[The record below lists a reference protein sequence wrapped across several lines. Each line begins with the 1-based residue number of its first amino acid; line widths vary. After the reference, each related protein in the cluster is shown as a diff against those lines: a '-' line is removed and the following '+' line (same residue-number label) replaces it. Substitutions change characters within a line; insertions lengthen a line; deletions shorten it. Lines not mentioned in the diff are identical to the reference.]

1 MAANIVGG
9 TGVVPGSNTSVF
21 NELNSL
27 TRRAF
32 VPRVTVQLY
41 FSTPTLMML
50 MGNAQR
56 SAGGLNQITFPVQ
69 GQSMV
74 QGAWTS
80 YSGQFNKPQVIPG
93 VQNAAFNTAYF
104 LVPVPLVMGEVLIQS
119 TEAIVPILDVRMNDV
134 YAVTAQ
140 QMASAVFANNT
151 GNTLMPNSF
160 VDAFDNGTTVSS
172 YGGINRNQSINSFW
186 KGQVYNAGATV
197 VASRKQMNNYLLQ
210 MTDVAGGES
219 PDYAVMNPS
228 DFSVLAGDFIG
239 VTGSGG
245 GAGPEQFYVDPSKYA
260 ADMDVPVR
268 SSFPNIY
275 IAGIPFYMDHWCPK
289 GTMYFVSSKYTSMYL
304 SEDAPFV
311 FSGFYSAIPVMQLAQ
326 VGLMIVGYNILCSK
340 PLANAVVTGM
350 ANAGF

>member
-1 MAANIVGG
+1 MAANIPGG
-9 TGVVPGSNTSVF
+9 TGVVPGSNTAVF

-50 MGNAQR
+50 MGSAQR

-140 QMASAVFANNT
+140 QMGSAVFSNNT
-151 GNTLMPNSF
+151 ANTLMPSSF
-160 VDAFDNGTTVSS
+160 VDGFDNGTTVAN
-172 YGGINRNQSINSFW
+172 YGGINRNVQANSFW
-186 KGQVYNAGATV
+186 KGQVFNAQAAAVAT
-197 VASRKQMNNYLLQ
+197 RKQMSQYLIQ
-210 MTDVAGGES
+210 ITDAAGGES
-219 PDYAVMNPS
+219 PDFVVMNPS
-228 DFSVLAGDFIG
+228 DYSVLNGDFIG
-239 VTGSGG
+239 TQTAGAETVFVTPGKF
-245 GAGPEQFYVDPSKYA
+245 AG
-260 ADMDVPVR
+260 DMDVPIR
-268 SSFPNIY
+268 SSFPNIF
-275 IAGIPFYMDHWCPK
+275 IAGVPFFMDHWCPK
-289 GTMYFVSSKYTSMYL
+289 GTMYFVNSKYTAMYM

-311 FSGFYSAIPVMQLAQ
+311 FSGFHSAIPVMQLAQ
-326 VGLMIVGYNILCSK
+326 IGLMVVGYQILTSK
-340 PLANAVVTGM
+340 PLANAVIQNM
-350 ANAGF
+350 ANGGY

>member
-1 MAANIVGG
+1 MAANILGG
-9 TGVVPGSNTSVF
+9 TGVVPGANTAAF

-41 FSTPTLMML
+41 FSTPTLMLL
-50 MGNAQR
+50 MGSAQR
-56 SAGGLNQITFPVQ
+56 SSGGLNQITFPVQ

-104 LVPVPLVMGEVLIQS
+104 MVPVPLVMGEVLIQS
-119 TEAIVPILDVRMNDV
+119 TEAIIPILDIRMNDI

-140 QMASAVFANNT
+140 QMGSAIFTNNT
-151 GNTLMPNSF
+151 ANVLMPSSF
-160 VDAFDNGTTVSS
+160 VDSFDDGSSVGT
-172 YGGINRNQSINSFW
+172 YGGINRNAGGNSFW
-186 KGQVYNAGATV
+186 KGQKFNAGGTVTAT
-197 VASRKQMNNYLLQ
+197 RQLMQRYLIQ
-210 MTDVAGGES
+210 ITDAAGGEA

-228 DFSVLAGDFIG
+228 DYAVLNQDFVGSNAVASEPIMVRPGQGAGD
-239 VTGSGG
+239 
-245 GAGPEQFYVDPSKYA
+245 
-260 ADMDVPVR
+260 MDIPIR
-268 SSFPNIY
+268 SSFPNVFI
-275 IAGIPFYMDHWCPK
+275 GGTPFYMDHWCPK
-289 GTMYFVSSKYTSMYL
+289 GTMYFVNSKYTAMYL

-326 VGLMIVGYNILCSK
+326 IGLMIVGYNILTSK
-340 PLANAVVTGM
+340 PLANASIFNM
-350 ANAGF
+350 ANGGY

>member
-1 MAANIVGG
+1 MAANILGG
-9 TGVVPGSNTSVF
+9 TGVVPGSSTAAF

-41 FSTPTLMML
+41 FSTPTNMLL
-50 MGNAQR
+50 MGAAQR

-119 TEAIVPILDVRMNDV
+119 TEAIIPILDVRMNDV
-134 YAVTAQ
+134 YSVTAQ
-140 QMASAVFANNT
+140 QMGAAIFTNNTANN
-151 GNTLMPNSF
+151 LMPSSF
-160 VDAFDNGTTVSS
+160 VDGFDDGSVVST
-172 YGGINRNQSINSFW
+172 YGGINRNAGGNGFW
-186 KGQVYNAGATV
+186 KGQKFNANAAVTATR
-197 VASRKQMNNYLLQ
+197 ALMQRYLIQ
-210 MTDVAGGES
+210 ITDAAGGEA

-228 DFSVLAGDFIG
+228 DYAVLNQDFIG
-239 VTGSGG
+239 SSSTASEPIMVRPGQ
-245 GAGPEQFYVDPSKYA
+245 GAG
-260 ADMDVPVR
+260 DMDIPIR
-268 SSFPNIY
+268 SSFPNVY
-275 IAGIPFYMDHWCPK
+275 IGGVPFFMDHWCPK
-289 GTMYFVSSKYTSMYL
+289 GTMYFVNSKYTAMYL

-326 VGLMIVGYNILCSK
+326 IGLMIVGYNILTSK
-340 PLANAVVTGM
+340 PLANASIFNM
-350 ANAGF
+350 ANGGY

>member
-1 MAANIVGG
+1 MALANILGG
-9 TGVVPGSNTSVF
+9 TGVVPATSTAVF
-21 NELNSL
+21 TELNSL

-41 FSTPTLMML
+41 YSTPTLMML
-50 MGNAQR
+50 MASAQR

-104 LVPVPLVMGEVLIQS
+104 LVPVPLVMGEVLIQA
-119 TEAIVPILDVRMNDV
+119 TEAIIPILDVRMNDV

-140 QMASAVFANNT
+140 QMGSAIFTNNT
-151 GNTLMPNSF
+151 ANVLMPSSF
-160 VDAFDNGTTVSS
+160 VDAIDDGTVVAT
-172 YGGINRNQSINSFW
+172 YGGINRNAGGNAFW
-186 KGQVYNAGATV
+186 KGQKINAGGAV
-197 VASRKQMNNYLLQ
+197 VATRAQMNQYIIQ
-210 MTDVAGGES
+210 VTDAAGGET
-219 PDYAVMNPS
+219 PDYFIMSPS
-228 DFSVLAGDFIG
+228 DYSVLAKDFIG
-239 VTGSGG
+239 SASTG
-245 GAGPEQFYVDPSKYA
+245 AEPIFVDPGKYA
-260 ADMDVPVR
+260 GDMDIPVR

-275 IAGIPFYMDHWCPK
+275 IAGVPFYMDHWCPK
-289 GTMYFVSSKYTSMYL
+289 GTMYGINSRHTALWL

-326 VGLMIVGYNILCSK
+326 IGLMIVGYQVLTAK
-340 PLANAVVTGM
+340 PLSNVQIFNM
-350 ANAGF
+350 ANGGF